1 MLCPNIKISHKT
13 LEKLET
19 YKWWY
24 QQGMKV
30 FKKQDENT
38 FLKLSKLMEFMEV
51 LTAKVLKTE
60 GTNNES
66 REKWVKYS

>member
-1 MLCPNIKISHKT
+1 
-13 LEKLET
+13 
-19 YKWWY
+19 
-24 QQGMKV
+24 MKV